1 MAFWVLCVR
10 LRAGS
15 KFFVKLAL
23 HNACSQVSVR
33 LVGTGSV
40 PKLKCRVN
48 KPWSLAWEIT
58 IPNVLKW
65 LMSANPYWGSTW
77 EHLWHEIEF
86 SSCWCT
92 RRWQKVGLTWR
103 RRLRLWKMISGWNK
117 QRRGPLVATQKK
129 YFVVSEI
136 SSVCFVVRHRDT
148 GKSYF
153 WRRSIHWFEGLLRSM
168 RNDRENSYIESTS
181 ALHLISSWCHL
192 LLVKPWPYI
201 WSILSQEWGWK
212 VLSNGPSTTRNGPRN
227 IR

>member
-136 SSVCFVVRHRDT
+136 SSVCFVVTSWHRQELLLE
-148 GKSYF
+148 KEHSVV
-153 WRRSIHWFEGLLRSM
+153 RRTIKKHEERS
-168 RNDRENSYIESTS
+168 RKFLHRKHLSFTS
-181 ALHLISSWCHL
+181 HLI
-192 LLVKPWPYI
+192 LV
-201 WSILSQEWGWK
+201 SFAVS
-212 VLSNGPSTTRNGPRN
+212 
-227 IR
+227 